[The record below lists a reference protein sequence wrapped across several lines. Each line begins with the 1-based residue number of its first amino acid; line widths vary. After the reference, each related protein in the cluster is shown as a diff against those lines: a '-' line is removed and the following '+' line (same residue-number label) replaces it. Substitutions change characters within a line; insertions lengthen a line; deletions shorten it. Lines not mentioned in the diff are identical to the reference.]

1 MYEGLSE
8 AQRSEGP
15 CSREA
20 AAYIFCKILKWTIAR
35 RSWNRFGEFL
45 RILRIGKIKLR
56 IGAGS
61 QPSFG
66 KILH

>member
-20 AAYIFCKILKWTIAR
+20 AAYIFGKILKWIFGGSLNL
-35 RSWNRFGEFL
+35 RSKFLIRFLIKFL
-45 RILRIGKIKLR
+45 KGWEPTAGK
-56 IGAGS
+56 GS
-61 QPSFG
+61 QTFLL
-66 KILH
+66 K

>member
-20 AAYIFCKILKWTIAR
+20 AAYIFWKIFELNFCR
-35 RSWNRFGEFL
+35 RFEFT
-45 RILRIGKIKLR
+45 K
-56 IGAGS
+56 
-61 QPSFG
+61 
-66 KILH
+66 